1 MRIAITGASGLIGRA
16 LIGTLGCAGHE
27 LLILSRRAGVNAPS
41 GVRVAAWDP
50 ERGEPPA
57 EALREIDAVVHL
69 AGENVAQRWTQEAK
83 RRIRESRVAGT
94 RRLVEA
100 LRALPH
106 RPAALVCAS
115 AVGYYGSR
123 GDEELTEDSSPGSDF
138 LAEVCA
144 AWEREA
150 RAAEELGMRVA
161 RLRIGIVLDPRGGAL
176 ARMLTPFRLGAG
188 GPLGDGRQWMSWIH
202 AADVAAL
209 LRFAVENPL
218 DGAINAVSPN
228 PVRNAVFA
236 RELGRALG
244 RPALIRTPGV
254 ALKMLFGEM
263 AEALLGSQRVTP
275 RNALA
280 AGFQFQFPEIGPAL
294 AQLLAESR

>member
-1 MRIAITGASGLIGRA
+1 
-16 LIGTLGCAGHE
+16 
-27 LLILSRRAGVNAPS
+27 
-41 GVRVAAWDP
+41 
-50 ERGEPPA
+50 
-57 EALREIDAVVHL
+57 
-69 AGENVAQRWTQEAK
+69 
-83 RRIRESRVAGT
+83 
-94 RRLVEA
+94 
-100 LRALPH
+100 
-106 RPAALVCAS
+106 
-115 AVGYYGSR
+115 
-123 GDEELTEDSSPGSDF
+123 
-138 LAEVCA
+138 
-144 AWEREA
+144 
-150 RAAEELGMRVA
+150 
-161 RLRIGIVLDPRGGAL
+161 
-176 ARMLTPFRLGAG
+176 
-188 GPLGDGRQWMSWIH
+188 MSWIH